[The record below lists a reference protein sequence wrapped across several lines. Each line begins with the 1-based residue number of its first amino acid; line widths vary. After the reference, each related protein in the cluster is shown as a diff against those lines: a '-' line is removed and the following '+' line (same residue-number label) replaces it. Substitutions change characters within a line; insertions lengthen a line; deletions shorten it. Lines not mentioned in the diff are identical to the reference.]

1 MSAFSTSS
9 TKETKMRRLWILI
22 VIMVSLLPHLKAQD
36 TLQVAPREDTLILK
50 QDFPEPVYI
59 EQNSQVVVKQRK
71 HSPKTATWLALI
83 PGAGQAYNR
92 KYWKMPIVYAGFGAT
107 IYFAVTNKD
116 EYHLYRDAYD
126 YKMGTKTDVSQH
138 AIEESEKYTPDNLI
152 TLRDYYRR
160 NMELSWIITAAWY
173 VLQIIDANVDA
184 HFFYYEISDDLTLHV
199 EPQCV
204 ISNDLTYSNN
214 IGVKLQLNF

>member
-1 MSAFSTSS
+1 
-9 TKETKMRRLWILI
+9 MRRLWLLFII
-22 VIMVSLLPHLKAQD
+22 SLLSLPSLQAQD
-36 TLQVAPREDTLILK
+36 TLQMAPREDTLILK
-50 QDFPEPVYI
+50 QDLPEPVFI
-59 EQNSQVVVKQRK
+59 EQSSQTTVKTRH

-92 KYWKMPIVYAGFGAT
+92 KYWKMPIVYAGFGTT
-107 IYFAVTNKD
+107 IYFAVTNKND
-116 EYHLYRDAYD
+116 YHLYRDAYD
-126 YKMGTKTDVSQH
+126 YKMGTKTDVSQQ
-138 AIEESEKYTPDNLI
+138 AIDEAAKYTPDNLI

-184 HFFYYEISDDLTLHV
+184 HFFYYEINDDLTLQV

-204 ISNDLTYSNN
+204 ISNNFTYDNN
-214 IGVKLQLNF
+214 VGVKLKLNF

>member
-1 MSAFSTSS
+1 
-9 TKETKMRRLWILI
+9 MRRLWLLFII
-22 VIMVSLLPHLKAQD
+22 SLLSLPSLQAQD
-36 TLQVAPREDTLILK
+36 TLQMAPREDTLILK
-50 QDFPEPVYI
+50 QDLPEPVFI
-59 EQNSQVVVKQRK
+59 EQSSQTAVKTRH

-92 KYWKMPIVYAGFGAT
+92 KYWKMPIVYAGFGTT
-107 IYFAVTNKD
+107 IYFAVTNKND
-116 EYHLYRDAYD
+116 YHLYRDAYD
-126 YKMGTKTDVSQH
+126 YKMGTKTDVSQQ
-138 AIEESEKYTPDNLI
+138 AIDEAAKYTPDNLI

-184 HFFYYEISDDLTLHV
+184 HFFYYEINDDLTLQV

-204 ISNDLTYSNN
+204 ISNNFTYDNN
-214 IGVKLQLNF
+214 VGVKLKLNF